1 MLKLLLLLSIML
13 FLNACG
19 GVSQHEPREEK
30 RLYFKDAP
38 PNGINYVCGER
49 RGVTKSYTK
58 DGKTEQGLLK
68 CVYTP
73 ITFSLGGLTIGTI
86 DKVVDGQT
94 IFPQDLVNDFDG
106 DFSNQELLKIAI
118 ILQSL
123 GRNYYA
129 HESNISKDIKEPTL
143 VKSLDKISMDELN
156 SAIKGMGIT
165 PVTPDEARVHLI
177 LNSPN
182 TNSGK
187 PKVEPFEEDI
197 STELMVGSSIGQL
210 SIKRGDGEPILPFLL
225 KGEGEENFMLNAQGK
240 IALTQRLNSAKTY
253 NLTATVANEFGY
265 DSASVTIH
273 VKESGRIGKTG
284 FKDATVKLFKLNSK
298 REKELVAT
306 ERTSTTGNFDL
317 NTKELEEHGC
327 YIYELSGGVD
337 MKNQPNSGVWRLIV
351 KGSWVKSSMH
361 KIAITPLSE
370 MLYTYVE
377 RDGFDNLEPKLEKYS
392 QILLKKSLDSNSKI
406 DAKDIMIFN
415 PPYDKNLLYSTLIYN
430 QTYESIAKKIQAGDT
445 NYRESLFNAYIVE
458 SFQSNAIEIVGSS
471 IYTIDMLGS
480 GEFNIYD
487 LETKE
492 RIGGVKLPNTPFD
505 DDTHVLYIN
514 LIDGEV
520 RISSLTEWSYSLY
533 INNQNKPIF
542 DGEPFIKY
550 STLSGNFSQIAIG
563 KSHSQNIF
571 SKERALYFYDIL
583 ADLNSTKKIK
593 FFNIDNNQDIYQYE
607 FDSQLL
613 NIDSLWTYYK
623 YLYVIG
629 DNKINI
635 FKERDKKMQLNSSYT
650 QHPIRGN
657 ILGVEEDILYILDKN
672 RLTLLDVSSPTTPKF
687 IEEITVPFS
696 YKLGIKTNGKYITTG
711 SKIID
716 IKSLRASKIS
726 K

>member
-68 CVYTP
+68 CIYTP

-505 DDTHVLYIN
+505 EDTHVLYVD
-514 LIDGEV
+514 LIGSEV
-520 RISSLTEWSYSLY
+520 RVSSLEDWSYEIDIS
-533 INNQNKPIF
+533 NQRKPILIN
-542 DGEPFIKY
+542 EPFIKY
-550 STLSGNFSQIAIG
+550 SMLSGSFNQRAIG
-563 KSHSQNIF
+563 FSHVSTIF
-571 SKERALYFYDIL
+571 SIEKKLYLYNFNENLQKNKI
-583 ADLNSTKKIK
+583 IK
-593 FFNIDNNQDIYQYE
+593 FFNIDNNNDFYQYE

-613 NIDSLWTYYK
+613 NIDSLWTYYE

-635 FKERDKKMQLNSSYT
+635 FKEIDKKMQLNSSYT